1 MRGRKFGRM
10 PNHRLALMRNLATSL
25 MEHQRIT
32 TTLEKAKEVRPLIE
46 KLIHKAKK
54 NDAQAQIFMNKT
66 LFTNSAI
73 RSLQQNIAPRF
84 KSLPAGF
91 TRIEYIGNRS
101 NDRSKT
107 AMIEL
112 IDNPQSQFEKNEE
125 AVEKDSNGLKS
136 FWEWEQGLLENE
148 ELYWEGKLR
157 NLKDQIK

>member
-46 KLIHKAKK
+46 KLIRKAKK
-54 NDAQAQIFMNKT
+54 DDAQAQIFMNKT
-66 LFTNSAI
+66 LFSKNAI
-73 RSLQQNIAPRF
+73 KSLRQTIAPRF

-91 TRIEYIGNRS
+91 TRIEYIGNRT

-112 IDNPQSQFEKNEE
+112 INNP
-125 AVEKDSNGLKS
+125 
-136 FWEWEQGLLENE
+136 
-148 ELYWEGKLR
+148 
-157 NLKDQIK
+157 

>member
-1 MRGRKFGRM
+1 MRHKMRGRKFGRM

-84 KSLPAGF
+84 KSLAAGF

-101 NDRSKT
+101 NDRSRT

-112 IDNPQSQFEKNEE
+112 IDNP
-125 AVEKDSNGLKS
+125 
-136 FWEWEQGLLENE
+136 
-148 ELYWEGKLR
+148 
-157 NLKDQIK
+157 